1 MIKKNKRKQS
11 AEQRKKLQ
19 PLRGEIKKLEKQMSM
34 LEAKLAEIELQLA
47 DSELYNND
55 SSDQLKEL
63 LLNQAQHQKTMN
75 HAEEQWLQLEEQL
88 QAAEQDLV

>member
-1 MIKKNKRKQS
+1 
-11 AEQRKKLQ
+11 
-19 PLRGEIKKLEKQMSM
+19 MSM
-34 LEAKLAEIELQLA
+34 LEAKLAGIELQLA

-75 HAEEQWLQLEEQL
+75 NAEEQWLQLEEQL